1 MLDTNNKTHRI
12 HPSLLPLRAAL
23 IAAKEESPSR
33 PQQVDPN
40 EQRALELISR
50 MKTEY
55 RKPFPFSNW
64 KDASNLH
71 SFRLQE
77 VIGSHV

>member
-1 MLDTNNKTHRI
+1 MLDINHKTHQA

-23 IAAKEESPSR
+23 IAAERESPSR

-40 EQRALELISR
+40 EQRALELIAR
-50 MKTEY
+50 MRTEY
-55 RKPFPFSNW
+55 RKPLPFSNW
-64 KDASNLH
+64 KDDSGLH

-77 VIGSHV
+77 VIGSHG

>member
-1 MLDTNNKTHRI
+1 MLDTSHKAHQA
-12 HPSLLPLRAAL
+12 HPSLIPLRMAL
-23 IAAKEESPSR
+23 TAAKRESPSR
-33 PQQVDPN
+33 PQHVDPN
-40 EQRALELISR
+40 EQRALDLITR

-55 RKPFPFSNW
+55 RKPLPFSSW
-64 KDASNLH
+64 RDDSNLH